1 MVGTCLFCMSTHSW
15 ACLLVAPG
23 EAKEGVERTLFRKQA
38 NFRMQRISSL
48 KEGEAG
54 RQAIENL
61 EAVCGF
67 SLIPMY
73 RNK

>member
-23 EAKEGVERTLFRKQA
+23 GQEGEERTLFRKQA

-48 KEGEAG
+48 NEGEAG
-54 RQAIENL
+54 RQVNENL

>member
-1 MVGTCLFCMSTHSW
+1 MSPHSW

-23 EAKEGVERTLFRKQA
+23 GNKGGEERTLFRKQA
-38 NFRMQRISSL
+38 SFRMQRISSL
-48 KEGEAG
+48 NEGEAG
-54 RQAIENL
+54 RQASENL